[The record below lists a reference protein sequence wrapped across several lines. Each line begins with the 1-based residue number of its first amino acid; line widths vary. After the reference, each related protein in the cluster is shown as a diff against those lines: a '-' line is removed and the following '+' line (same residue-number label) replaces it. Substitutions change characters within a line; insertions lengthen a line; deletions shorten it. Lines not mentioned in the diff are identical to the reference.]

1 MKTLAGYTI
10 LYDAECP
17 MCNLYTQAFIST
29 GMLDNAGRAP
39 YQQMPVAACPL
50 VDRQR
55 AMNEIALVNT
65 QTGEVTYGIQ
75 SIFKVIGNAFPVFGP
90 LFKFGPF
97 AWLMGKIYAIIS
109 YNRRVI
115 VPAVADNIGLQPT
128 FKLHYR
134 LVWLL
139 FTCLATGAIL
149 TQYAAKFT
157 ELMPLGGTY
166 REYIIC
172 GSQVFF
178 QGLIISLYRPAKRW
192 DYLGNM
198 MSISFGGALLL
209 LPVLIAGH
217 FMLINVWLYLT
228 WFFMVVGCM
237 LLEHIRRSELLGLG
251 WVLTIS
257 WVAYRLGVLLLILYF
272 N

>member
-17 MCNLYTQAFIST
+17 ICNLYTKAFVTI
-29 GMLDNAGRAP
+29 GMLDNTGRAS
-39 YQQMPVAACPL
+39 YQQMPANTCLL

-55 AMNEIALVNT
+55 AVNEIALVNM

-75 SIFKVIGNAFPVFGP
+75 SIFKVIGNAFPVFAP
-90 LFKFGPF
+90 LFKLTPF
-97 AWLMGKIYAIIS
+97 AWLMSKIYAFIS

-115 VPAVADNIGLQPT
+115 IPAGAENMGIQPT

-134 LVWLL
+134 LAWLL

-149 TQYAAKFT
+149 TQYAAKLT
-157 ELMPLGGTY
+157 GVIPLGGPY

-178 QGLIISLYRPAKRW
+178 QGIIISLYQPAKRW

-209 LPVLIAGH
+209 LPVLISGH
-217 FMLINVWLYLT
+217 FIALNIWIYLA

-237 LLEHIRRSELLGLG
+237 LLEHIRRSKILGLG
-251 WVLTIS
+251 WLLTIN
-257 WVAYRLGVLLLILYF
+257 WLIYRLGVLLMIFCF